1 MLEDR
6 IWIKGAWKKCVFSG
20 VYLIFIKMGYLIGA
34 GVLAILG
41 LILWVMKGKK
51 EGKSATLSLMDTLA

>member
-1 MLEDR
+1 
-6 IWIKGAWKKCVFSG
+6 
-20 VYLIFIKMGYLIGA
+20 MGYLIGA

>member
-1 MLEDR
+1 
-6 IWIKGAWKKCVFSG
+6 
-20 VYLIFIKMGYLIGA
+20 MGYLIGA

-51 EGKSATLSLMDTLA
+51 EGKSATLSLMIPLA